1 MSKNLYIVPHDF
13 TPVGDAALRY
23 ALHMGQ
29 FVQTEILLLHLTSSK
44 GEAIK
49 ASVKMDEI
57 IARQNI
63 PTGVELTR
71 IVREGSIFEDI
82 GKISRKEGAQLIIMG
97 THGSTGFQKI
107 LGSNAMKVVTS
118 ADTPFL
124 IVQKDTPLNDI
135 KKVVVPID
143 LTKESLQ
150 IVNIAGDMAGIFNAE
165 VHVVGEKQNDELL
178 SQQMKNRILIVKNQY
193 DERNVPCSVELMK
206 SGGSYSKKIMEYA
219 KQHGVDMIAIAYHS
233 ESLLPQFD
241 TFAQSLIT
249 NDQKLPCMVL
259 NSKPASALYF

>member
-1 MSKNLYIVPHDF
+1 MTKNLYIVPHDF
-13 TPVGDAALRY
+13 SPVGDAAVRY
-23 ALHMGQ
+23 ALHLGKK
-29 FVQTEILLLHLTSSK
+29 VDAEIQLLHLGASK
-44 GEAIK
+44 ADVVK
-49 ASVKMDEI
+49 ASVKMDEVLS
-57 IARQNI
+57 RFDV
-63 PTGVELTR
+63 PSGVQLTR
-71 IVREGSIFEDI
+71 LVREGSIFEDI
-82 GKISRKEGAQLIIMG
+82 GKIATKQGAQLIIMG
-97 THGSTGFQKI
+97 THGSTGLQRLF
-107 LGSNAMKVVTS
+107 GSNAMKVVTS

-135 KKVVVPID
+135 KNIVVPID

-150 IVNIAGDMAGIFNAE
+150 IVNIAGDMAAIFGAT

-193 DERNVPCSVELMK
+193 DERKINCCVEFMK
-206 SGGSYSKKIMEYA
+206 GGGSYQKKVMAYCKEKSIDLI
-219 KQHGVDMIAIAYHS
+219 GIAYHS

-259 NSKPASALYF
+259 NSKLASALYF